1 MLNMFYKMKKDFRR
15 LLTLR
20 IAGLPTSPAT
30 AYAMTVNTDQL
41 AFSNCPVAADLIS
54 QSPLV
59 ILLESSGSLII
70 ETGATDPNDYSTS
83 VTKALADLLPGVMA
97 VIPFSGDTTQLPVP
111 GSDILSDPKQRTDLK
126 NKVQNC
132 IIGGNTPLDPFM
144 QEALDLLRQQGNP
157 PGSRMI
163 VITSGNPTGQDN
175 NDGTYQEQ
183 HIRSR
188 LILQFCNQGIPASV
202 FGLTIDLQSNPQ
214 DGKDAIHLLNKS
226 KWKFLCLN

>member
-1 MLNMFYKMKKDFRR
+1 
-15 LLTLR
+15 
-20 IAGLPTSPAT
+20 
-30 AYAMTVNTDQL
+30 
-41 AFSNCPVAADLIS
+41 
-54 QSPLV
+54 
-59 ILLESSGSLII
+59 
-70 ETGATDPNDYSTS
+70 
-83 VTKALADLLPGVMA
+83 
-97 VIPFSGDTTQLPVP
+97 
-111 GSDILSDPKQRTDLK
+111 
-126 NKVQNC
+126 
-132 IIGGNTPLDPFM
+132 M